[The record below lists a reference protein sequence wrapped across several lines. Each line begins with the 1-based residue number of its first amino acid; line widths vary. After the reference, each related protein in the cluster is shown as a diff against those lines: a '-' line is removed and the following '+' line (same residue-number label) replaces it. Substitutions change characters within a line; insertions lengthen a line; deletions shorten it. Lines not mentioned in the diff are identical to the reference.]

1 MHETLITEV
10 FSADSE
16 FFKILLRIRILF
28 SFYQEKIHGDFM
40 INKNKKGFNRKLTMA
55 SGWSQHKVVINVKID
70 FF

>member
-28 SFYQEKIHGDFM
+28 SFYQEKIHGDLM
-40 INKNKKGFNRKLTMA
+40 INKNKKGSNRKLTMA
-55 SGWSQHKVVINVKID
+55 SG
-70 FF
+70 